1 MEIKSYR
8 VTYEKRIIL
17 RAGEDTIPFGYHWKP
32 DPTIVLPV
40 CRAVP
45 SVPDHVLRS
54 QVLPHVVEEEAPQEI
69 FTQMRADVESFFVSD
84 DDNREIDLMDT
95 DDESDTDYQSENDDD
110 RNWVRIKR
118 GYGRTDEWQ
127 TDGRTDE

>member
-17 RAGEDTIPFGYHWKP
+17 REGEDTIPFGYHWKP

-54 QVLPHVVEEEAPQEI
+54 QVLPHVVDEEAPQEI
-69 FTQMRADVESFFVSD
+69 FTQMRADVESCMASQTGQKCI
-84 DDNREIDLMDT
+84 EIGMRWL
-95 DDESDTDYQSENDDD
+95 
-110 RNWVRIKR
+110 
-118 GYGRTDEWQ
+118 RTVNVI
-127 TDGRTDE
+127 

>member
-1 MEIKSYR
+1 MRE
-8 VTYEKRIIL
+8 
-17 RAGEDTIPFGYHWKP
+17 GEDTIPFGYHSKP

-69 FTQMRADVESFFVSD
+69 FTQMRADVESCFVSD
-84 DDNREIDLMDT
+84 DDNREID
-95 DDESDTDYQSENDDD
+95 
-110 RNWVRIKR
+110 RVRIKR
-118 GYGRTDEWQ
+118 GYGRTDEWR
-127 TDGRTDE
+127 TDGRTAG